1 MHVLLQRVAEAIY
14 DQTEEPVRS
23 DRDQANLSAA
33 LELDLLESNDDGITF
48 SDPDVRRDYLV
59 RHTVDLALRA
69 WGDPE
74 MLANF
79 FEDAQYRTLNFG
91 TRREVTTVVLLV
103 LNGDHGKDVVG
114 RVGEIARS
122 GIEDEVR
129 NHLFWSLYHP
139 FCEALPELNVDPAKL
154 ADTLESVFEATI
166 GDLAGGFV
174 YGAVEKLASRSRADA
189 EALYEVFASRPDSPV
204 VSFTANALVG
214 LAGFDL
220 PGAHR
225 CALGLTWAEQ
235 LTLRRAGI
243 AALGRFSYA
252 NGEASDLLE
261 ATWER
266 LDALKAERDSEID
279 GALARAYGDLIDQ
292 KGEGVTEALVE
303 LSAREDPVAQIQ
315 VTSVLFREAHEA
327 YGEPWFRRALLNLA
341 WAPTSRTGTWRELDH
356 CTARCVEDAPDL
368 VVEFMEAAVVSRA
381 YGTEGREAELPKILN
396 FTFSRLVQHYPEA
409 LKAAVTRWFASSEYR
424 LHRAAADVVHD
435 SYDLL
440 STEQP
445 WLELDKQVLD
455 TLDEQTVVYTLQ
467 RIMGHVV
474 SSRPLAALL
483 LSAVQKESC
492 SSAFLNFVAE
502 ALAVYVLYNYPNEAG
517 GYLRGRVESGEAS
530 DAELKV
536 AEVALSHLNAYSKAL
551 RDLPRLKEFQTPSRR
566 LYLLRLA
573 EHKQQAA
580 IMEEANRQSVV
591 MSLATRVPLKYG
603 RGFFMEREGNFT
615 EPSNLSSFSQSV
627 ERPRG
632 ELIDP
637 IGQAVQRMEWQ
648 SSGLDEDQAQ
658 DQPDEETGP

>member
-1 MHVLLQRVAEAIY
+1 MLLQRVAEATY
-14 DQTEEPVRS
+14 DQAEEPVHL
-23 DRDQANLSAA
+23 DRDEASLRAT
-33 LELDLLESNDDGITF
+33 LELGLLESNDDGITF
-48 SDPDVRRDYLV
+48 SDPNVRRDYLV
-59 RHTVDLALRA
+59 RYTVDLALQA
-69 WGDPE
+69 WDDPE
-74 MLANF
+74 MFADF
-79 FEDAQYRTLNFG
+79 FEDAQYRTLDFG
-91 TRREVTTVVLLV
+91 TRRELTTVVLLV
-103 LNGDHGKDVVG
+103 LAGNHGKDVVE
-114 RVGEIARS
+114 RVGEITRL
-122 GIEDEVR
+122 GIKDEGR

-139 FCEALPELNVDPAKL
+139 FCEALPELNVDPSKL
-154 ADTLESVFEATI
+154 ADTLDSVFEATT

-174 YGAVEKLASRSRADA
+174 YGAAEKLASRSRADA

-220 PGAHR
+220 PEAHR
-225 CALGLTWAEQ
+225 RALDLTRAEQ
-235 LTLRRAGI
+235 PTLRRAGI
-243 AALGRFSYA
+243 AALGRFNYA
-252 NGEASDLLE
+252 NGEASNLLE

-266 LDALKAERDSEID
+266 LDTLKAERDSDID
-279 GALARAYGDLIDQ
+279 GALARAYGDLLDQ

-303 LSAREDPVAQIQ
+303 LSAREDSAAQIQ
-315 VTSVLFREAHEA
+315 VASVLFKEASEA

-341 WAPTSRTGTWRELDH
+341 RVPTSRAGTWRELDH
-356 CTARCVEDAPDL
+356 CTARCAEHAPDL

-381 YGTEGREAELPKILN
+381 YGTEGREAELPKILD
-396 FTFSRLVQHYPEA
+396 FTFSKLVQHHPEA

-445 WLELDKQVLD
+445 WLELDKPVLD
-455 TLDEQTVVYTLQ
+455 TLDEQTTVYTLQ

-483 LSAVQKESC
+483 LSAVRKESG

-502 ALAVYVLYNYPNEAG
+502 ALAGYVLYNYPNEAG
-517 GYLRGRVESGEAS
+517 GYLRSRVESGEGS

-536 AEVALSHLNAYSKAL
+536 AEAALSHLDAYSKAL
-551 RDLPRLKEFQTPSRR
+551 RDLPRLKEFQTPSWR

-615 EPSNLSSFSQSV
+615 EPSNLSSFSHSV

-648 SSGLDEDQAQ
+648 SAGLHEDQVQ
-658 DQPDEETGP
+658 DQPDEEADP